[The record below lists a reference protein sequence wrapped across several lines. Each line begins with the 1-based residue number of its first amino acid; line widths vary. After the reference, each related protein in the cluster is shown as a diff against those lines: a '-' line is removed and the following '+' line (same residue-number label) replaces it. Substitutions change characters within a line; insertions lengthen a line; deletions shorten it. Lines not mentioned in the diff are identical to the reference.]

1 MRWQPISYTADQHRR
16 LTVEPA
22 VLRRQAERRH
32 QSMPLVIEKIAGA
45 NLGDWISG
53 MIVVAFFAVMVMA

>member
-32 QSMPLVIEKIAGA
+32 QSMPLVIEKIAGT
-45 NLGDWISG
+45 NLGDWACG
-53 MIVVAFFAVMVMA
+53 LGLVAFFIAMVRL